1 MLFRPRRG
9 WLRGLCL
16 AGSLPVFP
24 GAIDVFLDRLFNP
37 GYVCSP
43 LP

>member
-16 AGSLPVFP
+16 AGFLPVFP
-24 GAIDVFLDRLFNP
+24 GATDVFLDRLFNLK
-37 GYVCSP
+37 YMCSP